1 MSNSLSKESL
11 TGKYF
16 LGKILDNDDPEREGR
31 CKIMVYGLYEAEE
44 SKVDPKGNPTGAV
57 EKKEVNPDAVP
68 WAHPGGRKMFAGGSD
83 GGFADISIPKIGTYV
98 QVRFNEGSIYAPEY
112 FSIQTINPDVQSEI
126 SDSYLDSHVLA
137 YDVDEEMKIFYTPS
151 KGLTLFHKDSQI
163 IINPDSSIT
172 IEHKGTESIIELV
185 GSQINIVSQKE
196 VKVTSPKI
204 VLDQTATIELGESA
218 QERVILGDSFMAMF
232 NTHTHITTVGGAP
245 TTPPIIPMTVAQL
258 SGRGA
263 APVTKVK

>member
-1 MSNSLSKESL
+1 MSRSLSKDAL
-11 TGKYF
+11 AGKYF

-31 CKIMVYGLYEAEE
+31 CKIMVYGLYESEE
-44 SKVDPKGNPTGAV
+44 SKVDAKGTPTGSI
-57 EKKEVNPDAVP
+57 EKKEVNPEAVP
-68 WAHPGGRKMFAGGSD
+68 WAHPGGRKMFAGGAD

-112 FSIQTINPDVQSEI
+112 FSIQTINPDVQGEI
-126 SDSYLDSHVLA
+126 TDSYLNSHVLA
-137 YDVDEEMKIFYTPS
+137 YDVDEEMKIFYTPG

-172 IEHKGTESIIELV
+172 IEHKGTESIIELI

-196 VKVTSPKI
+196 VKVTSPTI
-204 VLDQTATIELGESA
+204 VLDQTSTIELGEGA
-218 QERVILGDSFMAMF
+218 QERVILGDTFMTFF
-232 NTHTHITTVGGAP
+232 NTHTHLGNLGAP
-245 TTPPIIPMTVAQL
+245 TTPPMAPMTIAQL

-263 APVTKVK
+263 TPVTKVK